1 MQFYR
6 INMSDIFSVRQNT
19 NSLIQEASLLDIL
32 MAEVGSIIEGIA
44 EEV

>member
-1 MQFYR
+1 MQFYK
-6 INMSDIFSVRQNT
+6 INKTFTVSDNT

-32 MAEVGSIIEGIA
+32 MAEVGSIMEGMA